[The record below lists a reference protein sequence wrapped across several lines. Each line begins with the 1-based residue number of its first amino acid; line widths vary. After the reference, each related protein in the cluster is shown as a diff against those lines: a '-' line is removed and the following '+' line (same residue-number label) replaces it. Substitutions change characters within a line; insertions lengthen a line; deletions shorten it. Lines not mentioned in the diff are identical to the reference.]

1 MRPSDD
7 TEPVL
12 NVETMVMLD
21 KPAPTHPTDDEI
33 LLPPQN
39 IREIMETLPHR
50 YPFILVD
57 RVTELVQGKRI
68 KGYKNVTINEPF
80 FQGHF
85 PGDPIMPGVL
95 QLEALAQLGVL
106 LINTVPAAKGKL
118 AVFAGMNNVRFR
130 RMVIPGDQ
138 FKMECEILKLRLPIG
153 KMLCKAYVAD
163 ELVVEAEIICSLIDR
178 EAPTGS

>member
-1 MRPSDD
+1 M
-7 TEPVL
+7 T
-12 NVETMVMLD
+12 D
-21 KPAPTHPTDDEI
+21 KPAQPHLSNDEI
-33 LLPPQN
+33 LLPPQK
-39 IREIMETLPHR
+39 IREIMDTLPHR

-95 QLEALAQLGVL
+95 QLEAMAQLGIL
-106 LINTVPAAKGKL
+106 LMKTIPATEGKL
-118 AVFAGMNNVRFR
+118 AVFAGMNDVRFR

-138 FKMECEILKLRLPIG
+138 FEMECEILKLRLPIG
-153 KMLCKAYVAD
+153 KMSCKAYVAG
-163 ELVVEAEIICSLIDR
+163 ELAVEAEIICSLVDR
-178 EAPTGS
+178 EASAGR

>member
-1 MRPSDD
+1 MEEKPMSEQAGQA
-7 TEPVL
+7 TPANNEVL
-12 NVETMVMLD
+12 LS
-21 KPAPTHPTDDEI
+21 P
-33 LLPPQN
+33 LS
-39 IREIMETLPHR
+39 IREVMEILPHR

-57 RVTELVQGKRI
+57 RVTEIVPGQRI

-95 QLEALAQLGVL
+95 QLEAMAQLGVI

-118 AVFAGMNNVRFR
+118 AVFAGMNDVRFR

-138 FKMECEILKLRLPIG
+138 FQMECEILKLRLPIG
-153 KMLCKAYVAD
+153 KMACKAYVAG
-163 ELVVEAEIICSLIDR
+163 ELVVEAEIICSLVDR
-178 EAPTGS
+178 EPPAGA